1 MKKMIDIWK
10 TSINWDRM
18 SRKEKNISLVIGVLA
33 ALLLSGVWLAAI
45 PLAYIFMP
53 GSPVHLPDIDE

>member
-1 MKKMIDIWK
+1 MKKMIDLWK
-10 TSINWDRM
+10 TSVNWDRM
-18 SRKEKNISLVIGVLA
+18 SKKEKNISLVIGVLA

-53 GSPVHLPDIDE
+53 GSSVHLPDIDE